1 MTWIE
6 QFSLAPLL
14 LLGADAGGA
23 PRCLWQSSTSICA
36 LHQLFSK
43 HSKHLCFSPE
53 IEFTLW
59 HCSIK
64 LLVKLNPCR
73 ICLGVRSLKQYKQSL
88 GPLCFWPVTRKDWN
102 MWAGLLHL
110 PCRWAAQDV
119 CPAQG
124 RPGLF
129 TTVTGVG
136 RCLAALARNNWA
148 RLSHRSGRNCRSCH
162 PLWHRWNKAPQTDC
176 ALIS

>member
-64 LLVKLNPCR
+64 LLVKLSLCR
-73 ICLGVRSLKQYKQSL
+73 IWGWGAFSSINSHW
-88 GPLCFWPVTRKDWN
+88 GLCVSDLSQERTET
-102 MWAGLLHL
+102 WAGLLHL
-110 PCRWAAQDV
+110 PCRWAARDV

-124 RPGLF
+124 SPGLF